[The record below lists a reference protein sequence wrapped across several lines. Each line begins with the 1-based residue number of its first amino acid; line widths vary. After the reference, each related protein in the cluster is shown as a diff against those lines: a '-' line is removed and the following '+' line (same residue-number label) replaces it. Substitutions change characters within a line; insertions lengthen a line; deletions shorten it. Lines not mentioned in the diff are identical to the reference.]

1 MKPVLLLL
9 PLIIALANSGL
20 QPDHDVLFN
29 AMNDE
34 LARSVHQLRI
44 EKHDKPY
51 YVSYRIE
58 DCETL
63 DINASFGAITK
74 NRESRSRR
82 LFVDVHV
89 GDYQLDSGNMR
100 SGFAWAEL
108 AGGSNLTLD
117 DDYDAI
123 RHNLWLKTDYAYKH
137 AVQNLEKKKAAL
149 QQRNEKE
156 RPDDWSHEKPFV
168 LVQTKQ
174 EFSSDRAAWKTTI
187 KNLSSIF
194 KDYPKIRKSNVDLS
208 EALYN
213 KYFVDSEGSKSR
225 INESTCVV
233 TATATA
239 QASDG
244 TKIADS
250 IVLAAIDE
258 RHMPSSEE
266 MELKTKQLAQ
276 RLTKA
281 IDAKEPDSYE
291 GPVLL
296 QGEAAAD
303 FFSRALA
310 PNVVVKRAPDDEVFH
325 RTDDTSQSRIGR
337 RILPTFINVI
347 DDPTLKDASGTS
359 LPTSSEVDNEGVAT
373 KRVVLVE
380 KGILKTLLSTR
391 LPTLKVKNSSGHSP
405 GGNNRAVTTNLIIQ
419 SDEKLDPANLKTKL
433 LALGKEDALEYVL
446 VVRKMSWTPV
456 ADMQGLD
463 MEGLVG
469 AGRGDRVTLP
479 LAVDVSRLYLSD
491 GHEEALRGSSFASST
506 MRILRDIAATGDDS
520 QMYTQPGASS
530 SITTPSII
538 LRDVEIQKPHS
549 DVDKPPMLVHPYFEK
564 EPGN

>member
-1 MKPVLLLL
+1 MKPVLL
-9 PLIIALANSGL
+9 PLIIALASSGI
-20 QPDHDVLFN
+20 QPERDVLFD

-34 LARSVHQLRI
+34 LARSVNQLKI

-51 YVSYRIE
+51 YVSYHI
-58 DCETL
+58 DDSETL
-63 DINASFGAITK
+63 EIDASFGAIT
-74 NRESRSRR
+74 NDRESRNRK
-82 LFVDVHV
+82 LYVDVHV

-100 SGFAWAEL
+100 PSFGWEEL
-108 AGGSNLTLD
+108 MGGTNLSLD

-123 RHNLWLKTDYAYKH
+123 RHKLWLKTDYAYKH
-137 AVQNLEKKKAAL
+137 AVQNLEKKKATL

-156 RPDDWSHEKPFV
+156 RPDDWSREQPFV
-168 LVQTKQ
+168 LLHPKQ
-174 EFSSDRAAWKTTI
+174 EFSTKRAAWKTTI

-194 KDYPKIRKSNVDLS
+194 KSYPKIRKSEVDFS
-208 EALYN
+208 ETLFN
-213 KYFVDSEGSKSR
+213 KYFVNSEGSKFR
-225 INESTCVV
+225 ITEATCVV

-266 MELKTKQLAQ
+266 METKIKQLAQ
-276 RLTKA
+276 RLTRA

-310 PNVVVKRAPDDEVFH
+310 PNVVVKRAPDDEMFH
-325 RTDDTSQSRIGR
+325 RADDSSQSRIGR
-337 RILPTFINVI
+337 RILPTFISVI
-347 DDPTLKDASGTS
+347 DDPTLKDASGANLS
-359 LPTSSEVDNEGVAT
+359 SSSEIDNEGVPS
-373 KRVVLVE
+373 KQVVLVE
-380 KGILKTLLSTR
+380 KGVLKTLLSTR
-391 LPTLKVKNSSGHSP
+391 LPTMKVKNSNGHAP

-419 SDEKLDPANLKTKL
+419 SAEKLDPAKLKTKL
-433 LALGKEDALEYVL
+433 FELGKDDALEYVL

-456 ADMQGLD
+456 PDMQNLD
-463 MEGLVG
+463 IEGFTG
-469 AGRGDRVTLP
+469 GGRTDRVNLP

-491 GHEEALRGSSFASST
+491 GHEEPLRGSSFAPST

-520 QMYTQPGASS
+520 QMYPQPGGNS

-538 LRDVEIQKPHS
+538 LKDVEVQKPHS
-549 DVDKPPMLVHPYFEK
+549 DVDKPPTLTHPYFEK
-564 EPGN
+564 QQVQ